1 VTTTTGGVLLVDL
14 ENMVGKNAKPG
25 IVAARMQALIQRAG
39 PGAKIVAACAQARIT
54 PDGAK
59 VLQAHDVELLPVDGS
74 KDAADEA
81 LLTQAQRMANDGC
94 RRFVVAS
101 NDSRFARLAELGDL
115 EIVIW
120 KTQKPRKAYTDRAAH
135 VHRLP
140 IPAAAAAQR
149 STTSTKA
156 HGAANTKA
164 SSPHKTHPPVTPK
177 SKASISAST
186 AKPATATKPQYPQ
199 LHYAPTQSGLTE
211 RQIRPTTAGIAILA
225 AGVIFGAGAALGDLT
240 VRRLLRHV
248 KWTD

>member
-1 VTTTTGGVLLVDL
+1 
-14 ENMVGKNAKPG
+14 
-25 IVAARMQALIQRAG
+25 MQALIQRAG
-39 PGAKIVAACAQARIT
+39 PGAKVVAACAQARIT

-140 IPAAAAAQR
+140 IPTATAAQH

-156 HGAANTKA
+156 HGAAKTKP
-164 SSPHKTHPPVTPK
+164 STPHKTHPPITPK
-177 SKASISAST
+177 SKASTSAST
-186 AKPATATKPQYPQ
+186 AKPATTTNPQHPQ
-199 LHYAPTQSGLTE
+199 PRPEPTQSGLAE
-211 RQIRPTTAGIAILA
+211 RRIRPATAGIAVLA
-225 AGVIFGAGAALGDLT
+225 AGIIFGAGTALGDLT
-240 VRRLLRHV
+240 VRWMLRHV
-248 KWTD
+248 KRTD